1 MKSACRNYKTDNS
14 KAEKTDSQ
22 ANCNQVDTVNEIE
35 DVEVDV
41 LEAWPLYKLN
51 AKLTSPV
58 TVPLL
63 LNGNATSMELDTG
76 AAVTVM
82 GVSHFNRIKNK
93 TDQLQ
98 NSKVR
103 LRTYTGEIVK
113 PLGEGYVEVNYQNQV
128 CNLPVTVVDGN
139 APTLMGRDWLTSLK
153 LDWPSIFPE
162 AKEVRKLESHKSEV
176 EKLIKQLRPCSHLMM
191 V

>member
-1 MKSACRNYKTDNS
+1 MKSACRNYMTYNS

-113 PLGEGYVEVNYQNQV
+113 PLGEGYVEVNY
-128 CNLPVTVVDGN
+128 T
-139 APTLMGRDWLTSLK
+139 
-153 LDWPSIFPE
+153 
-162 AKEVRKLESHKSEV
+162 KS
-176 EKLIKQLRPCSHLMM
+176 SM
-191 V
+191 